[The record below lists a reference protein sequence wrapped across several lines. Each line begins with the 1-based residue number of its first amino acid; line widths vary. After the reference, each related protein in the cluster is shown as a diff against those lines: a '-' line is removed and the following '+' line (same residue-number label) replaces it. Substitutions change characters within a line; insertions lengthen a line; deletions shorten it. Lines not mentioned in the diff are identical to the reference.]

1 MEREEI
7 AGLGASLGSD
17 AAASPIFGPVL
28 NAHLPAGEINPT
40 YEKKVPCASGSANL
54 SDSAPRSS
62 RNRPGRLTDRRME
75 AGGEASW
82 CLNELPRQNGLTT
95 ARITMP
101 IIKTVGISLI
111 MR

>member
-7 AGLGASLGSD
+7 AGLGARLGPD

-54 SDSAPRSS
+54 SHSAPRCS
-62 RNRPGRLTDRRME
+62 RMAGLADRRME
-75 AGGEASW
+75 AGREASW
-82 CLNELPRQNGLTT
+82 CLNELAPQNGLTT

-111 MR
+111 RR